1 MTGSRR
7 LAVAALLVGAA
18 AIAFSPIFVR
28 LSELGPVATAF
39 YRLALG
45 WIPIGLW
52 VAVNARPRRQE
63 HRCPADYAL
72 LLLPGLFFALDL
84 ATWHWS
90 ITLTTVANATLLANL
105 APVFVT
111 LGAWLLF
118 GERFSRSFLVGLTL
132 ALLGLLLLSG
142 ASIGRGGDY
151 FLGDLI
157 GLSTAFFYGAYI
169 LTVSRLRRRFS
180 ASVIM
185 LWSSVVGALLLWP
198 VAWFSGEVLTGL
210 SVAGWLTLLGLA
222 WFSHA
227 GGQGAIA
234 YALAHL
240 PASYS
245 SVLLITQPL
254 FAAVIAWF
262 LFGEI
267 LTPGQQLGAAVVMTG
282 LVLAS
287 SKH

>member
-1 MTGSRR
+1 MMDSRPM
-7 LAVAALLVGAA
+7 AVAALLIGAA

-45 WIPIGLW
+45 WIPIALW
-52 VAVNARPRRQE
+52 VAVTAGPRPRER
-63 HRCPADYAL
+63 RRPADHAL

-118 GERFSRSFLVGLTL
+118 GERFSQSFLVGLAL

-151 FLGDLI
+151 FLGDLL
-157 GLSTAFFYGAYI
+157 GLTTALFYGAYI
-169 LTVSRLRRRFS
+169 LSVSRLRRCFS

-185 LWSSVVGALLLWP
+185 LWSSVVGALLLLP
-198 VAWFSGEVLTGL
+198 VTWLSGEALSGL
-210 SVAGWLTLLGLA
+210 SVAGWLVLLGLA

-227 GGQGAIA
+227 AGQGSIA

-254 FAAVIAWF
+254 FAAVIAWL
-262 LFGEI
+262 LFGET
-267 LTPGQQLGAAVVMTG
+267 LTPGQQLGALVVMAG
-282 LVLAS
+282 IVLAS
-287 SKH
+287 RRR

>member
-1 MTGSRR
+1 MIDSRPV
-7 LAVAALLVGAA
+7 AVAALLLGAV

-45 WIPIGLW
+45 WIPIWLW
-52 VAVNARPRRQE
+52 VTVAARPRRPIA
-63 HRCPADYAL
+63 RRRVDYAL

-90 ITLTTVANATLLANL
+90 ITLTTVANSTLLANL

-118 GERFSRSFLVGLTL
+118 KERFTHRFLAGLALALVGLM
-132 ALLGLLLLSG
+132 LLSG

-151 FLGDLI
+151 FLGDVI
-157 GLSTAFFYGAYI
+157 GVGTAFFYGAYI
-169 LTVSRLRRRFS
+169 LSVSRLRRLFS
-180 ASVIM
+180 AAIIM
-185 LWSSVVGALLLWP
+185 LWSSVVGAIILLP
-198 VAWFSGEVLTGL
+198 VAMLSGESLTGL
-210 SVAGWLTLLGLA
+210 STAGWLTLLGLA

-227 GGQGAIA
+227 AGQGSIA

-240 PASYS
+240 PAAYS

-254 FAAVIAWF
+254 FAAVLAWL
-262 LFGEI
+262 LFEET
-267 LTPGQQLGAAVVMTG
+267 LTTGQQLGAVVIMAG
-282 LVLAS
+282 IYLAS
-287 SKH
+287 RRS